1 MDPNMNKLFKW
12 SVANSQNSQNN
23 EGTENEGSAPN
34 VAEASNGLTA
44 EMINGLFGGPSD
56 ADQMKFA
63 MASIENPEVDIEN
76 KLIAFDNFEQ
86 LIEGIDNAKNLKPL
100 QLWAPLV
107 KQLKHE
113 NAEIRLF
120 AAWCIGTAVQN
131 NPDAQDEVCSLSR
144 RNPII
149 SCSNTDIHQF
159 ILHNAMPTL
168 VHIAKTDSSQN
179 TRKKAVY
186 AISSAVRNHQPAMN
200 QLSSALP
207 EDYPTNADASGIKA
221 PDTET
226 SDIKTVATETTAI
239 RALDAEASDIKVV
252 DATDMEAIDAI
263 MDKLRSLPMDPS
275 T

>member
-12 SVANSQNSQNN
+12 SVANSQNSQNP
-23 EGTENEGSAPN
+23 EGAENGGSAPT
-34 VAEASNGLTA
+34 VSEAANTLTP

-76 KLIAFDNFEQ
+76 KLVAFDNFEQ

-107 KQLKHE
+107 KLLKHE

-131 NPDAQDEVCSLSR
+131 NPEAQDEVCFLSLS
-144 RNPII
+144 NPII
-149 SCSNTDIHQF
+149 SCSNTDVYQF

-168 VHIAKTDSSQN
+168 VHIAKTDSSRN

-207 EDYPTNADASGIKA
+207 EGYSTDAHASGTKA

-226 SDIKTVATETTAI
+226 SEIKTVATETTAI
-239 RALDAEASDIKVV
+239 RAVDAEASDIKVV

-263 MDKLRSLPMDPS
+263 MDKLRSIPMDPS